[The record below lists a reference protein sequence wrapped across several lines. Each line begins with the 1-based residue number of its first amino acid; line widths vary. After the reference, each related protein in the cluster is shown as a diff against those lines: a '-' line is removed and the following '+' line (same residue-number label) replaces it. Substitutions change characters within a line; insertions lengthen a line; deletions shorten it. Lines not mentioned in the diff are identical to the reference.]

1 VIEPERLTPFLKK
14 IHLFHG
20 LSDEQLGTVAAQL
33 TDESQQ
39 AGTTVFTEGMQ
50 GDTFYLIFSGKVIV
64 FRNHHKKKGDEE
76 EEQQLAVL
84 FAGDYFGEEALL
96 TNQRRNAGVR
106 IEEEAILLSLPRA
119 KFLELLKKIPQMK
132 PNFEISVESR
142 KLSRRLQFK
151 WVRSDEVIYFLAR
164 KHIIL
169 FFQAALGPLATFFIL
184 AFILSIAFL
193 FLHFFFL
200 LLIIA
205 ILGIFLGVV
214 LLWEW
219 VDWGNDYYIVTN
231 QRVIW
236 LEKVVGLYDS
246 RHESPLPMLLSV
258 STETEPL
265 GRFLDY
271 GSVIIRTFVGR
282 IVFHHVAHPFEVEAL
297 VKEHQNRAKE
307 GSRRTEIDAMK
318 KALTTRMNPNL
329 EQTLPSSPQSPS
341 TSKAKKKEASARQ
354 EGMFANLFKLR
365 FEDKEII
372 TYRKHWFVLLQQLWL
387 PTALL
392 LGILA
397 ALGVGIYYLYFTS
410 ASIAPTVSSERETLF
425 VIVPFAFLVVLGWWI
440 YQYVN
445 WANDIYQVT
454 PDQILDIERTPLGRE
469 DRTAAQLES
478 ILATEYERRGVLG
491 ILLNYGKV
499 HITVGGSKMTFH
511 DVFDPISV
519 QQDIDRRRMAR
530 NAAKEETR
538 IKAERERLA
547 DWFLAY
553 NEITKPENEKNN
565 ESDQK

>member
-1 VIEPERLTPFLKK
+1 MINTEQLTAFLKK
-14 IHLFHG
+14 IHLFNG
-20 LSDEQLGTVAAQL
+20 LSDEQLEMVAAQF
-33 TDESQQ
+33 TDESQTS
-39 AGTTVFTEGMQ
+39 GTVIFNEGIE
-50 GDTFYLIFSGKVIV
+50 GDTFYLIFSGKTIV
-64 FRNHHKKKGDEE
+64 FRRQRKKGNGE
-76 EEQQLAVL
+76 EEQRLATLV
-84 FAGDYFGEEALL
+84 AGDYFGEEALL

-106 IEEEAILLSLPRA
+106 VEEDAVLLSLSRA
-119 KFLELLKKIPQMK
+119 KFIALLKKIPQMRA
-132 PNFEISVESR
+132 NFQISVESR
-142 KLSRRLQFK
+142 RLSRRLQFK

-169 FFQAALGPLATFFIL
+169 FFQAALGPAI
-184 AFILSIAFL
+184 FL
-193 FLHFFFL
+193 FVPA
-200 LLIIA
+200 LLIIGFLFYKSI
-205 ILGIFLGVV
+205 ILLGLALVIFLIIAAV
-214 LLWEW
+214 LVWEW

-231 QRVIW
+231 QRVVW

-246 RHESPLPMLLSV
+246 RQELPLHTVLSV

-265 GRFLDY
+265 GRSLDY

-282 IVFHHVAHPFEVEAL
+282 IVFHHVAHPYEVEAL
-297 VKEHQNRAKE
+297 IKEHQNRAKE
-307 GSRRTEIDAMK
+307 GSRRMEMDAMK
-318 KALTTRMNPNL
+318 KALTTRMNPNP
-329 EQTLPSSPQSPS
+329 EQTMPSSPQSQL
-341 TSKAKKKEASARQ
+341 TSKAKKKEASAQ
-354 EGMFANLFKLR
+354 HEGMFANLFKLR

-397 ALGVGIYYLYFTS
+397 VLGAGIYYLYFTS
-410 ASIAPTVSSERETLF
+410 ASTAPTVSSEREALF

-454 PDQILDIERTPLGRE
+454 SDQILDIERTPLGRE

-478 ILATEYERRGVLG
+478 ILATEYERRGVFG

-530 NAAKEETR
+530 NAAKEESRVQGGTR
-538 IKAERERLA
+538 AAGGLVSG
-547 DWFLAY
+547 L
-553 NEITKPENEKNN
+553 
-565 ESDQK
+565 Q